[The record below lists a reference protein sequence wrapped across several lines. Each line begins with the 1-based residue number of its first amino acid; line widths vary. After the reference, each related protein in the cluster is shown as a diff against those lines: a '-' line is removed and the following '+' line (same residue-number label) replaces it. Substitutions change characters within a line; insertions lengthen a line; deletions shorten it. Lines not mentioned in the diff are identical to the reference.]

1 MANNQTRN
9 AQKKSD
15 DGKTPP
21 ARRESSK
28 SKQDI
33 VTELENNQ

>member
-1 MANNQTRN
+1 MANNKTRN

-21 ARRESSK
+21 ARRKASK
-28 SKQDI
+28 DD
-33 VTELENNQ
+33 VENTKADK

>member
-1 MANNQTRN
+1 MANNKTRN
-9 AQKKSD
+9 SQKKTD

-28 SKQDI
+28 NKEDKNISADK
-33 VTELENNQ
+33 